1 MLPRINLQTKLFFA
15 FLVPTS
21 ISLIGLASSSG
32 TINRLMHSTTHLSQT
47 SLIKAN
53 GLWKMIEGRS
63 QIAAAQNAL
72 LQHELSPQERTIAL
86 TRIEKAWT
94 QINQGM
100 NQAFRST
107 KFEGTLQLEQT
118 FLWDWQ
124 QWKQSHENFLAKERI
139 FYQFGISDPH
149 QEQANLSLK
158 PFDASEA
165 KTIEAALKARQ
176 QLLDAKGQESADF
189 QATEYPLTSLLNDS
203 QKIATQ
209 IQQNAAEEVT
219 IAQRWVGLLMILI
232 PVTAGT
238 VAWVLSRSIA
248 QPLDQQIHTMIKD
261 LEAAKDTLEEKVQE
275 RTQELEQ
282 TLQDLTQTQ
291 LQLVQAEKM
300 SSLGELV
307 AGVAHE
313 INNPVS
319 FIHGNLSYLK
329 EYTDQILDFLKL
341 YQKHYP
347 KPVAA
352 IQTVAEESDL
362 DFIQSD
368 LRKILGSMKSG
379 TERIREI
386 VLSLRNFSRLDEAEF
401 KAVDLHEGIESTL
414 LILCHRLKESADRPE
429 ILIQRDYSELPKVEC
444 QAGQFNQVFMNILS
458 NAIDALESTSQ
469 PQITIRTSVL
479 GDSVEIAIG
488 DNGIGIPE
496 AIQQRIFN
504 PFFTTKPVGKGT
516 GMGMSISYQLI
527 VEKHHGKLE
536 CFSTEGEGTEFLIQ
550 IPIRQT
556 A

>member
-1 MLPRINLQTKLFFA
+1 MLRRINLQTKLFLA

-21 ISLIGLASSSG
+21 ISLIGLASSSN
-32 TINRLMHSTTHLSQT
+32 TINRLMQSTTHLSHT

-63 QIAAAQNAL
+63 QIAAAQNTL

-86 TRIEKAWT
+86 TRIETAWE

-100 NQAFRST
+100 NQAFQSS
-107 KFEGTLQLEQT
+107 KFEGTLKFEQT

-124 QWKQSHENFLAKERI
+124 RWKQTHQKFLLTEKAFFQFRI
-139 FYQFGISDPH
+139 ADPQ

-158 PFDASEA
+158 PFDKSKMQKIA
-165 KTIEAALKARQ
+165 AALKARK

-189 QATEYPLTSLLNDS
+189 QATEYPLVSLLNDS
-203 QKIATQ
+203 QKIAAQ
-209 IQQNAAEEVT
+209 IQQDAAEEVT
-219 IAQRWVGLLMILI
+219 IAQGWAGLLMVLI
-232 PVTAGT
+232 PVTAGA

-248 QPLDQQIHTMIKD
+248 QPIDLQIHTMIED

-282 TLQDLTQTQ
+282 TLQDLTQAQ
-291 LQLVQAEKM
+291 LQLIQAEKM

-307 AGVAHE
+307 AGIAHE

-319 FIHGNLSYLK
+319 FIYGNLSYLK
-329 EYTDQILDFLKL
+329 EYTDKLLDLLKI
-341 YQKHYP
+341 YQEHYP
-347 KPVAA
+347 EPVAA
-352 IQTVAEESDL
+352 IHTVAEESDL
-362 DFIQSD
+362 EFIQSD

-414 LILCHRLKESADRPE
+414 LILCHRLNASPDRPE
-429 ILIQRDYSELPKVEC
+429 IHIQRDYSELPKVEC
-444 QAGQFNQVFMNILS
+444 QAGQLNQAFMNILS

-469 PQITIRTSVL
+469 PQITIRTSVV
-479 GDSVEIAIG
+479 GESVEIAIS
-488 DNGIGIPE
+488 DNGTGISSE
-496 AIQQRIFN
+496 IQQKIFN

-536 CFSTEGEGTEFLIQ
+536 CCSTEGEGTEFLIQ

-556 A
+556 T

>member
-1 MLPRINLQTKLFFA
+1 MLRRINLQTKLFLA

-21 ISLIGLASSSG
+21 ISLIGLASSSN
-32 TINRLMHSTTHLSQT
+32 TINRLMQSTTHLSHT

-63 QIAAAQNAL
+63 QIAAAQNTL
-72 LQHELSPQERTIAL
+72 LQHELSQQERTVAL
-86 TRIEKAWT
+86 SRIETAWE

-100 NQAFRST
+100 TQTLRSSN
-107 KFEGTLQLEQT
+107 FEGTLQFEQT

-124 QWKQSHENFLAKERI
+124 RWKQSHEKFLLKENT
-139 FYQFGISDPH
+139 FHQFGIADPR
-149 QEQANLSLK
+149 QEQASLSLK
-158 PFDASEA
+158 PFDAS
-165 KTIEAALKARQ
+165 KTKKIAAALKARK
-176 QLLDAKGQESADF
+176 QLLDAKGQESSDF
-189 QATEYPLTSLLNDS
+189 QATEYPLATLLNDS
-203 QKIATQ
+203 QKIAAQ
-209 IQQNAAEEVT
+209 IQQNAVEDVNIT
-219 IAQRWVGLLMILI
+219 QRWSGFLMILL
-232 PVTAGT
+232 PAMAGA

-248 QPLDQQIHTMIKD
+248 QPIDQQIRTMIED
-261 LEAAKDTLEEKVQE
+261 LETAKDTLEEKVQE
-275 RTQELEQ
+275 RTQQLEQ
-282 TLQDLTQTQ
+282 TVQDLTQTQ

-319 FIHGNLSYLK
+319 FIHGNLSYLQ
-329 EYTDQILDFLKL
+329 EYTDNILDLLKL
-341 YQKHYP
+341 YQAYYP
-347 KPVAA
+347 EPAAA
-352 IQTVAEESDL
+352 IQAVAEESDL
-362 DFIQSD
+362 GFIQSD
-368 LRKILGSMKSG
+368 LRKILGSMKLG

-414 LILCHRLKESADRPE
+414 LILCHRLKASPERPE
-429 ILIQRDYSELPKVEC
+429 IQIRRDYRELPKVEC
-444 QAGQFNQVFMNILS
+444 QAGQLNQVFMNILS
-458 NAIDALESTSQ
+458 NAIDALESTSH
-469 PQITIRTSVL
+469 PQIAIRTSVL
-479 GDSVEIAIG
+479 GESVEIAIA
-488 DNGIGIPE
+488 DNGTGISKE
-496 AIQQRIFN
+496 VQQKIFN

-556 A
+556 M